1 MHITLKRSRYRSC
14 SARKPHLLRR
24 HETLQNASYLS
35 CRSRTSSEIDL
46 SSAEQ
51 GRLPGQDVSNLQTG
65 PDLGCHGCQG
75 SVSQTCST
83 RNPVGQG
90 LSLILNTVSVLTRPA
105 LTPRR
110 LHVLDLSGE
119 GAADLAS
126 SLSIKHYR
134 RPPHRASTLSPFA
147 HALMEPVITSGKF
160 VLIAKEL
167 LRRPERFLAKT
178 RDGNCGLKF
187 RWTLCQSQ
195 LVKYLDEPPSVP
207 WEAF

>member
-1 MHITLKRSRYRSC
+1 MALSTLSETRSPAQLALVCLLLSPLHFLVMHITLKRSRYRSC

-126 SLSIKHYR
+126 SLSIK
-134 RPPHRASTLSPFA
+134 
-147 HALMEPVITSGKF
+147 VK
-160 VLIAKEL
+160 
-167 LRRPERFLAKT
+167 LRSNVDISL
-178 RDGNCGLKF
+178 
-187 RWTLCQSQ
+187 
-195 LVKYLDEPPSVP
+195 
-207 WEAF
+207 